1 MISSIKKCEPWHKR
15 RRYWKNARI

>member
-15 RRYWKNARI
+15 RRYWKNTRI